1 MMKLIND
8 QPVDLQYYYKSH
20 DQAESW
26 FYGDFLRKASDLL
39 KDDDEDSIKVQGEI
53 YNVQNTEHPTLEIYN
68 KNLARCA
75 TNLKNHIGTHEDPF
89 KL

>member
-1 MMKLIND
+1 MKLIND
-8 QPVDLQYYYKSH
+8 KVVDLQYYYNPQ
-20 DQAESW
+20 DLGETW

-39 KDDDEDSIKVQGEI
+39 KDDDEAVKVQAEI
-53 YNVQNTEHPTLEIYN
+53 YNVQNTEWPTLEIYN

-75 TNLKNHIGTHEDPF
+75 SSLKNHIGTHEDPF